1 MRSQRWL
8 RLAPRPVGP
17 KRRTCPRDGSFADR
31 CAGHDA
37 WSNRSPVILTPIRVR
52 VTTLGPTGATI
63 LTIRVEQN
71 PFDLPSSGG
80 NGTS

>member
-1 MRSQRWL
+1 MAASPIGVRVTT
-8 RLAPRPVGP
+8 PR
-17 KRRTCPRDGSFADR
+17 
-31 CAGHDA
+31 
-37 WSNRSPVILTPIRVR
+37 SNRSPVILTPIRVR
-52 VTTLGPTGATI
+52 VTTLGPTSATI